1 MSPTGS
7 VVKTTVRAVCGGIL
21 CLSVRAREL
30 TFYDKTNKKQSSYL
44 FQHALHTNGAPSLQ
58 FLRVW
63 HISFEKKGPLISCV
77 PGLMFVFAQSHK
89 LLAQKVT
96 VPRRRAHAR
105 RPAAPAHGF
114 VLPNEPG
121 AVSLSSAPAVKITFE
136 IIVRLQR
143 ATYLLM
149 FQLSPS
155 SLGPPPTLLL
165 PTQPFSP
172 ETRLLNVA
180 YPSLSALNGKCLYA
194 TQLGLVR
201 FDDWN

>member
-1 MSPTGS
+1 M
-7 VVKTTVRAVCGGIL
+7 
-21 CLSVRAREL
+21 
-30 TFYDKTNKKQSSYL
+30 
-44 FQHALHTNGAPSLQ
+44 
-58 FLRVW
+58 
-63 HISFEKKGPLISCV
+63 FE
-77 PGLMFVFAQSHK
+77 FAQSHK

-105 RPAAPAHGF
+105 RPTAPAHGF

-136 IIVRLQR
+136 KIVRLQR

-149 FQLSPS
+149 FQLLPS
-155 SLGPPPTLLL
+155 VPLLL
-165 PTQPFSP
+165 AQPFSP